1 MPEYGCRAYWKCIDG
16 FSVGHCCS
24 EDSAYVE
31 GMGCLEDIPCFQS
44 CPPEGGIAVRR
55 KLYITKKKI
64 KEDNQVLCH
73 YVVYHQKKKLKKIT
87 RFCVISFGS
96 SEKLRVYRKTMRRR
110 RINAATGVQNVTLM
124 FFL

>member
-1 MPEYGCRAYWKCIDG
+1 MLSFNHSPPDPCRNALPGFTYGMPEYGCRAYWKCIDG

-55 KLYITKKKI
+55 MYII
-64 KEDNQVLCH
+64 N
-73 YVVYHQKKKLKKIT
+73 
-87 RFCVISFGS
+87 S
-96 SEKLRVYRKTMRRR
+96 SLHFR
-110 RINAATGVQNVTLM
+110 NVA
-124 FFL
+124 